1 MGLIGNR
8 IQLDLIPGLFC
19 AAHFAILAPKP
30 PEALDDYIEGG
41 RAMQRLWL
49 TGQVTPFGARLLVEH
64 TFESAERRP
73 VEVVYGFMLPQDAA
87 LRSFRVTGED
97 FEVSSDLQPVD
108 KAVSAYEEGIDMGS
122 LSVLARQY
130 ADGMMNLTVGNLKPG
145 EPVRVIL
152 EILAGDPGN
161 A

>member
-1 MGLIGNR
+1 MTV
-8 IQLDLIPGLFC
+8 
-19 AAHFAILAPKP
+19 
-30 PEALDDYIEGG
+30 ALTESTGCYTALSKETGEELKL
-41 RAMQRLWL
+41 AMQRLWL

-87 LRSFRVTGED
+87 LRSFRVTGEG

-122 LSVLARQY
+122 LSVLA
-130 ADGMMNLTVGNLKPG
+130 
-145 EPVRVIL
+145 
-152 EILAGDPGN
+152 
-161 A
+161 